1 MMRIKGENAELLT
14 NIKALR
20 EAEVTRIQDLEKEQ
34 EVLLIASRI
43 LQERALKASEDSQK
57 ITHAITSLTL
67 GISCKEVTA
76 SSAEAENAEA
86 EKARASPIYL
96 ARRQGAAVSKGGGR
110 ACRGKVFIS
119 LLSMLSRRGR
129 GASGRFKCAIAT
141 S

>member
-1 MMRIKGENAELLT
+1 MAQTARLVAIYAP
-14 NIKALR
+14 LR
-20 EAEVTRIQDLEKEQ
+20 EAEATRIQDLEKAR

-57 ITHAITSLTL
+57 ITHATTSLTL

-76 SSAEAENAEA
+76 SSAEAENVEA